1 MYVGTFVSL
10 YDMTLEELQEL
21 REQFD
26 FEAKTAAGRDGKGTL
41 PQSFWET
48 YSAFAN
54 TDGGLIALGV
64 KEVAGKPLEV
74 RGVSEPERIQIEL
87 WNGLNNRKNVSH
99 NLLTNTDVSLLKLE
113 NQLIVVL
120 VKVPRARRQDR
131 PVYVGTNPLTGTYR
145 RQHEGDYLCP
155 EAAVKRM
162 LSEAQNDTLDDR
174 PLAGY
179 GLADLAPD
187 TLRAYRT
194 EFAVRRPG
202 HLWNGYTDDEFLE
215 CVGGWYRDRATGESC
230 LTLAG
235 LLMFGQQHTIV
246 QQVPYYGPDY
256 QEQAPGVARWLDR
269 ITPDA
274 SWSGNLY
281 DFYRRVYPKLTAD
294 LKVPFK
300 LVDDRRVDETD
311 VHKALRE
318 ALVNTL
324 VHADYN
330 GSIPIRIIKS
340 PGSFDFRN
348 PGLLRIPSDEIYRG
362 GTSDCRN
369 RRLQTMFQHV
379 GAAEKAGTGFS
390 AILQAWSEQ
399 SWLQPRLTEHET
411 MEVVEL
417 QLRVTS
423 FIPPQAMQELQ
434 KRYGDKFLQLDAN
447 ERWAMVC
454 AWYYETVTNDFLSK
468 QIDLHSADL
477 TKLLGRLV
485 RAGLLEQKLAGRW
498 TSYRLGKGEAIT
510 TETGNGLG
518 NATQLGLF
526 GTDMSSPL
534 GVDDIVEQKPGD
546 SENDGIIAEE
556 DDNIA
561 EVGRIIAEDGDNIAE
576 VERQHLLLVAQPMR
590 AGQPR
595 QAVADEIILALCDG
609 KFFTANQLASILD
622 RNPNALRSSYLT
634 RLTAENRLELL
645 HPAKP
650 RSKHQAYRTKRR

>member
-1 MYVGTFVSL
+1 
-10 YDMTLEELQEL
+10 MTLEELQEL
-21 REQFD
+21 RERFD
-26 FEAKTAAGRDGKGTL
+26 FEAKAAAGRDGKGTL

-54 TDGGLIALGV
+54 TEGGLIALGV
-64 KEVAGKPLEV
+64 KEVKGKPLDV
-74 RGVSEPERIQIEL
+74 RGVPEPERLQIEL
-87 WNGLNNRKNVSH
+87 WNGLNNPKNISH
-99 NLLTNTDVSLLKLE
+99 NLLTNTDVSLLTLD
-113 NQLIVVL
+113 NQLTVVL
-120 VKVPRARRQDR
+120 VRVPRARRQDR
-131 PVYVGTNPLTGTYR
+131 PVYVGTNPMTGTYR
-145 RQHEGDYLCP
+145 RQHEGDYICP
-155 EAAVKRM
+155 DAVVKRM
-162 LSEAQNDTLDDR
+162 MSEAQNDTLDDR
-174 PLAGY
+174 PLLGY
-179 GLADLAPD
+179 GLADLSLD

-215 CVGGWYRDRATGESC
+215 CIGGWYRDRATGQSC

-256 QEQAPGVARWLDR
+256 QEQAPGAPRWVDR
-269 ITPDA
+269 VTPDA
-274 SWSGNLY
+274 GWSGNIF

-294 LKVPFK
+294 LKVPFQ

-330 GSIPIRIIKS
+330 GSIPIRIVKS

-348 PGLLRIPSDEIYRG
+348 PGLLRIPADEIYRG

-390 AILQAWSEQ
+390 AILQAWAEQ

-411 MEVVEL
+411 LEAVEL
-417 QLRVTS
+417 KLRVTS
-423 FIPPQAMQELQ
+423 FIPPQAMQELT

-454 AWYYETVTNDFLSK
+454 AWHYETVTNDFLSK
-468 QIDLHSADL
+468 QTDLHSADL

-498 TSYRLGKGEAIT
+498 TSYRLGKGEPVT
-510 TETGNGLG
+510 TEVIISSN
-518 NATQLGLF
+518 NFVKLGLF
-526 GTDMSSPL
+526 GVGRNNFRVT
-534 GVDDIVEQKPGD
+534 E
-546 SENDGIIAEE
+546 
-556 DDNIA
+556 NIA
-561 EVGRIIAEDGDNIAE
+561 EVANDIAEVSEDIAEDISDIAE
-576 VERQHLLLVAQPMR
+576 VVNDISQVDQDRLLLIAEPMR
-590 AGQPR
+590 VGQPR
-595 QAVADEIILALCDG
+595 QASADSIILTLCTG
-609 KFFTANQLASILD
+609 RFLTANQLAELLK
-622 RNPNALRSSYLT
+622 RNPNAVRSGYLT
-634 RLTAENRLELL
+634 RLAATDRLELK
-645 HPAKP
+645 HPDKP
-650 RSKHQAYRTKRR
+650 RSRYQAYRTKEV